1 MKDSIHIARAR
12 RRPGLWRWLAAGVL
26 LLAQPAFADCV
37 LRQATPKE
45 RDYIARLQAS
55 LLAALP
61 AAPAHMALTASPRAH
76 VGSLCED
83 TAEGEVR
90 ASALATYRYALPQ
103 AEADRIARE
112 RAQLEAQIKSLQALP
127 PPLKPEFDAIE
138 AQRQEAFR
146 DARRAEKAG
155 DKALASQKY
164 KEASAFEEQGRAVRK
179 RHLDAV
185 KPQLEELE
193 ARRLD
198 LPPTSGDLHVKL
210 EANGSGAAARNQ
222 EAELRLGA
230 LPPPQGFRFKVHG
243 VHAIVAGPRGADAQ
257 RNALLAAF
265 DRARLQA
272 LIDQPLPQEPPPAAW
287 RVGPAPVAAGPA
299 AGSAPT
305 PTPAAAP
312 PPAGAPANA
321 TPAPTPAAPDA
332 AQMAAEKAKEA
343 ANKLRS
349 LFGR

>member
-1 MKDSIHIARAR
+1 MKDSMHIARAR
-12 RRPGLWRWLAAGVL
+12 KRPGPWRWLAASVL
-26 LLAQPAFADCV
+26 LLAQPALAECP
-37 LRQATPKE
+37 LRSATPKE
-45 RDYIARLQAS
+45 RDHIARLQAS

-61 AAPAHMALTASPRAH
+61 AAPAHMALTAAPRAH
-76 VGSLCED
+76 VSDLCQD

-90 ASALATYRYALPQ
+90 VAALATYRYALPQ
-103 AEADRIARE
+103 AETDRIAQE
-112 RAQLEAQIKSLQALP
+112 RAQLEARIKSLQTLP
-127 PPLKPEFDAIE
+127 PPLKQEFDALE

-164 KEASAFEEQGRAVRK
+164 KEAGAFEEQGRAVRK

-185 KPQLEELE
+185 KPQLDELE

-198 LPPTSGDLHVKL
+198 LPPSSADLHVRL
-210 EANGSGAAARNQ
+210 EANGWGTAARSH
-222 EAELRLGA
+222 ETELRLGA
-230 LPPPQGFRFKVHG
+230 LPPPKGAFKVHG
-243 VHAIVAGPRGADAQ
+243 LQAIIAGPRGADAQ
-257 RNALLAAF
+257 RDALIAAF

-287 RVGPAPVAAGPA
+287 RVAPAPVAAAPA
-299 AGSAPT
+299 AASAPT

-312 PPAGAPANA
+312 LPAAPASGS
-321 TPAPTPAAPDA
+321 PAPTPAAPDA
-332 AQMAAEKAKEA
+332 AQMAADKAKEA
-343 ANKLRS
+343 AGKLRS